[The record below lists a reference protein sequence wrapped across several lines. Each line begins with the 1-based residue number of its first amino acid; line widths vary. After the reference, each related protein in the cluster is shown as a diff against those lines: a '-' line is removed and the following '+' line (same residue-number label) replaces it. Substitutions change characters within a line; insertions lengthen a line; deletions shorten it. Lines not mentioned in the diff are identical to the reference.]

1 MESSSQP
8 NAPDFKPDETI
19 LKTRKSP
26 NFSPEQR
33 AAMSLRMK
41 AVNANR
47 IANSKKSAA
56 TEAKEQAAVQ
66 REARKKELEQEI
78 ENLKLEVISSNT
90 KLAKIPK
97 KKPVPKVDSGED
109 FKELVEKTKKRVVVQ
124 EPESELESEDE
135 DVPPPPR
142 KPTIRKKIEKTTE
155 PVVAPI
161 VRAKFL

>member
-33 AAMSLRMK
+33 AAMSERMK

-66 REARKKELEQEI
+66 REARKKELEEEI
-78 ENLKLEVISSNT
+78 ENLKLEAIASST

-97 KKPVPKVDSGED
+97 KKPVPKVDDGSD
-109 FKELVEKTKKRVVVQ
+109 FKELIDKTKKRVVVQ

-135 DVPPPPR
+135 VQPPPR
-142 KPTIRKKIEKTTE
+142 KPSIRKKIPE
-155 PVVAPI
+155 PVVAPV